1 MSPEPERPHSD
12 QHPSRSSST
21 DSLARDVSG
30 ALAGA
35 VFPLSPEQLL
45 RVARENEAPGP
56 LLTLLSALPSRR
68 FDSLE
73 AVAHTLDD
81 AHGEDP
87 TQR

>member
-1 MSPEPERPHSD
+1 MSPEPERP
-12 QHPSRSSST
+12 QPEHPARTTTS
-21 DSLARDVSG
+21 DSLTRDVSG

-56 LLTLLSALPSRR
+56 VLTLISALPSRS

-73 AVAHTLDD
+73 SVAHTLHV
-81 AHGEDP
+81 AHDGDP
-87 TQR
+87 SLR